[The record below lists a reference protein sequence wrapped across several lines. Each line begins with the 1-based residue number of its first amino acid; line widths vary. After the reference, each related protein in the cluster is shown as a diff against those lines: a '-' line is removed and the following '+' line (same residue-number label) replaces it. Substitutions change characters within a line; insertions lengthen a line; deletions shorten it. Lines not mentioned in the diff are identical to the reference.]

1 MLYFA
6 AMRAKKVEGNSNVI
20 ETTRLRMRQMTNDD
34 FPGLLSVFGDVEVM
48 RFYPVPFDQQR
59 MQEWLDWNQRS
70 YSNFGYGLW
79 CLLLRATG
87 EVIGDCGLVNQD
99 VDGVEE
105 IEIGYHVRRDLW
117 GQGLATEAA
126 SACRD
131 YGFDVLGRQR
141 LVSLI
146 HPQNVASRRVA
157 EKVGMRLRREVLWK
171 NKPTCIFAVE
181 RIAA

>member
-6 AMRAKKVEGNSNVI
+6 VMRAKRAEGNSHII

-34 FPGLLSVFGDVEVM
+34 LPGLLSVFGDVEVM
-48 RFYPVPFDQQR
+48 RFYPAPFDQQR

-70 YSNFGYGLW
+70 YTNFGYGLW

-87 EVIGDCGLVNQD
+87 EVIGDCGLVNQG

-117 GQGLATEAA
+117 GRGLATEAA

-146 HPQNVASRRVA
+146 DPQNVASRRVA
-157 EKVGMRLRREVLWK
+157 EKVGMRLRREALWK
-171 NKPTCIFAVE
+171 NKPTCIYAVE